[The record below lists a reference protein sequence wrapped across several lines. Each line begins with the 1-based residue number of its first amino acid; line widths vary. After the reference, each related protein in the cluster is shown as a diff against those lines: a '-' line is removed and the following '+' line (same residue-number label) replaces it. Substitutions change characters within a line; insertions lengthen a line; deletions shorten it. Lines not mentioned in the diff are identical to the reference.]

1 MNRMSTAREALFA
14 EALGD
19 MAILID
25 RLEKLAP
32 VLSAAEKEL
41 AQTGNSLVSEVSMF
55 EFRMNGVSD
64 RAAESCLKQI
74 AHQATGVCV
83 ETLDQQILAM
93 QSAARELF
101 SKHFDPKVSQVVF
114 QLERLAQLA
123 QPRSDPLMPW
133 LTHGAAFVTGAALT
147 WLVVVAIWF
156 R

>member
-1 MNRMSTAREALFA
+1 MNRMSTAKEALFA

-19 MAILID
+19 MTSLID

-74 AHQATGVCV
+74 AHRATGVCV

-101 SKHFDPKVSQVVF
+101 SKNFDPKVSQVVF

-123 QPRSDPLMPW
+123 QPRPDPWMPW
-133 LTHGAAFVTGAALT
+133 LTHGFAFATGIVLT
-147 WLVVVAIWF
+147 WPWWW
-156 R
+156 